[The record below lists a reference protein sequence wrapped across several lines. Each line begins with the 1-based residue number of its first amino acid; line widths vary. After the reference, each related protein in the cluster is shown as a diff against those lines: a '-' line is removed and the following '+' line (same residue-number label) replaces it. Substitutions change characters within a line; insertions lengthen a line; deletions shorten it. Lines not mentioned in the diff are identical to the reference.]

1 MKPRVW
7 EYCFDLL
14 HGKLEGLELQ
24 LAELRAGAESEG
36 KSSAGDKHETGR
48 AMMHLEQEQLQKQV
62 GELQNQLQ
70 QLLSLKNSEIKPNV
84 HSGSLVT
91 TDKGIFYISIGLG
104 KIEFEEQPLFVISPA
119 SPIGKVFIGKAKGD
133 QFSFGPTRYSII
145 EIA

>member
-1 MKPRVW
+1 LKPRVW
-7 EYCFDLL
+7 EYCLDLL
-14 HGKLEGLELQ
+14 QGKLGGLELQ

-70 QLLSLKNSEIKPNV
+70 QLLSLKNSEFKPNV

-91 TDKGIFYISIGLG
+91 TDKGVFYIGIGLG
-104 KIEFEEQPLFVISPA
+104 KIDFEGQNLFVISPA
-119 SPIGKVFIGKAKGD
+119 SPIGKVFMGKIKGD
-133 QFSFGPTRYSII
+133 AFSFGPARYNIL